1 MINASGNSQF
11 AVLQIITHYSLPLV
25 HKYERVLKVIVETAY
40 LSDSELEK
48 RVKSLH
54 KPTLNQFTM
63 SELLVN
69 LFPTSESIPEPIR
82 IKKAIEQREYLIDG
96 ELKIWTGNLNPVLSP
111 VVVKEGIEF
120 KQQIIGSTPLLTTKE
135 SLEALDAAVKAYDLG
150 HGVWPTMSVTE
161 RIEHVE
167 KFLAAMR
174 TQRSEVVKLLM
185 WEIGKTQK
193 DSEKEFD
200 RTCDYIVDTIKAY
213 KDLDRN
219 SAKLIEEQG
228 FMAQIRRVPIGVS
241 LCMGPYNY
249 PLNETFT
256 TLIPALIMGNTV
268 VFKPAKYGVL
278 LIRPLIEAFRD
289 SFPAGVINIIYGRG
303 RETVGALMETG
314 KIDVFAFIGT
324 NKGANELKKLH
335 PKSHRLKAIL
345 GLDAKN
351 PAIVLPDADIDNAV
365 SECILGSL
373 SFNGQR
379 CTALKIIFVHKSIL
393 DVFLKKFCDEV
404 KKLKPGMPWDS
415 GVSLTPLPEPGKVD
429 FLRELVK
436 DAEQHGAT
444 VVNED
449 GGQFSHTFFY
459 PAVLY
464 PVNSKMRIYAE
475 EQFGP
480 IVPIVPFDEDD
491 EAIEYVLN
499 SNYGQQ
505 VSIFGMDSKR
515 IAKLMDAFV
524 NQVGRINLNTQSQR
538 GPDTFPFNGRKD
550 SAEGTLSV
558 ADALRVFSIRTIVAT
573 KSTEGNKHIISNI
586 IRNRESAFL
595 STDYIF

>member
-1 MINASGNSQF
+1 MSQ
-11 AVLQIITHYSLPLV
+11 I
-25 HKYERVLKVIVETAY
+25 
-40 LSDSELEK
+40 LSN
-48 RVKSLH
+48 V
-54 KPTLNQFTM
+54 
-63 SELLVN
+63 
-69 LFPTSESIPEPIR
+69 FPQEESIPEQFK
-82 IKKAIEQREYLIDG
+82 IKQTYDQREYLING
-96 ELKIWTGNLNPVLSP
+96 KLKVWEGNLNPVLSP
-111 VVVKEGIEF
+111 VFIKKGDKYEQ
-120 KQQIIGSTPLLTTKE
+120 KIIGSTPLLTSKE

-150 HGVWPTMSVTE
+150 HGAWPTMSVTQ

-174 TQRSEVVKLLM
+174 SKRDEVVKLLM
-185 WEIGKTQK
+185 WEIGKSLK

-200 RTCDYIVDTIKAY
+200 RTCDYIVDTVKAL

-228 FMAQIRRVPIGVS
+228 FMAQIRRVPLGVA
-241 LCMGPYNY
+241 LCMGPFNY

-256 TLIPALIMGNTV
+256 TLFPALIMGNTV

-278 LIRPLIEAFRD
+278 LIKPLLEAFRD
-289 SFPAGVINIIYGRG
+289 SFPPGVINIIYGRG

-314 KIDVFAFIGT
+314 KVDVFAFIGT
-324 NKGANELKKLH
+324 NKGANDLKKLH
-335 PKSHRLKAIL
+335 PKPHRLKAIL

-365 SECILGSL
+365 NECITGSL

-379 CTALKIIFVHKSIL
+379 CTALKLIFVHQDIVDSFIE
-393 DVFLKKFCDEV
+393 KFKAGV

-415 GVSLTPLPEPGKVD
+415 GVGLTPVPEPGKVD
-429 FLRELVK
+429 YLRDLLE
-436 DAEQHGAT
+436 DAKKHGAK
-444 VVNED
+444 VMNEN
-449 GGQFSHTFFY
+449 GGEYLNSFFY
-459 PAVLY
+459 PAVLF
-464 PVNSKMRIYAE
+464 PVTDKMKIYYE

-480 IVPIVPFDEDD
+480 IIPIVSFSKDE
-491 EAIEYVLN
+491 EAIQYVVN
-499 SNYGQQ
+499 SNFGQQ
-505 VSIFGMDSKR
+505 VSIFGSDSKR
-515 IAKLMDAFV
+515 IAHLMDAFV

-558 ADALRVFSIRTIVAT
+558 SDALRVFSIRTLVAT
-573 KSTEGNKHIISNI
+573 KTTDTNKQIISNI

>member
-1 MINASGNSQF
+1 MSQF
-11 AVLQIITHYSLPLV
+11 LADVFH
-25 HKYERVLKVIVETAY
+25 
-40 LSDSELEK
+40 SED
-48 RVKSLH
+48 
-54 KPTLNQFTM
+54 
-63 SELLVN
+63 
-69 LFPTSESIPEPIR
+69 SIPEQFKIE
-82 IKKAIEQREYLIDG
+82 KVIEQREYLIDG
-96 ELKIWTGNLNPVLSP
+96 ELKIWNGNLNAVLSP
-111 VVVKEGIEF
+111 VFIKDGD
-120 KQQIIGSTPLLTTKE
+120 KLTQKIIGSTPLLTSKE
-135 SLEALDAAVKAYDLG
+135 SLEALDAAVRAYDLG
-150 HGVWPTMSVTE
+150 HGLWPTMSVTT

-174 TQRSEVVKLLM
+174 TQRQEVVKLLM

-200 RTCDYIVDTIKAY
+200 RTCDYILDTIKGY

-228 FMAQIRRVPIGVS
+228 FMAQIRRVPLGVS
-241 LCMGPYNY
+241 LCMGPFNY

-289 SFPAGVINIIYGRG
+289 NFPPGVINIIYGRG

-365 SECILGSL
+365 SECIMGSL

-379 CTALKIIFVHKSIL
+379 CTALKILFVHKNIL
-393 DVFLKKFCDEV
+393 EEFISKFSKGV
-404 KKLKPGMPWDS
+404 KNLKPGMPWEP
-415 GVSLTPLPEPGKVD
+415 GVSLTPLPEPGKVE
-429 FLRELVK
+429 FLRDLVENAK
-436 DAEQHGAT
+436 EHGAK
-444 VVNED
+444 VVNEN
-449 GGQFSHTFFY
+449 GGEFFNTFFY

-464 PVNSKMRIYAE
+464 PVNEKMKIYSE

-480 IVPIVPFDEDD
+480 VVPIVPFDDD
-491 EAIEYVLN
+491 QEPIQYVVN
-499 SNYGQQ
+499 SNFGQQ
-505 VSIFGMDSKR
+505 VSIFGTDSKR
-515 IAKLMDAFV
+515 VAKLMDAFV

-573 KSTEGNKHIISNI
+573 KSTDENKQIISNI